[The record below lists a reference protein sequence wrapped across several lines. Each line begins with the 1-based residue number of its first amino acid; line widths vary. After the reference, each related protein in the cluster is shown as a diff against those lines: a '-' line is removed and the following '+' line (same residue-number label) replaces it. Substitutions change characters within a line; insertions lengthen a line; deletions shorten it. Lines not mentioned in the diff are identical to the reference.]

1 MCTELS
7 LKSFT
12 FSYVFQQHC
21 NILMP
26 LGEVPITSYF
36 PRLAKGKGKQSIRSA
51 KRQHKKTNASVAE
64 STGVTANVLART
76 DPPGPSKKRSRK
88 NTSCSLSSASSG
100 SLPPAYD
107 IFHTKSRKAKKTRSD
122 GIDKTCSVI
131 SLDDSD
137 SDMHTKNDAGISFST
152 SDGRCLGPLSLNSVK
167 GKGTP
172 NEIQRLQ
179 QPEPSALRP
188 FVTSSKSRLKLPD
201 GTTKRRP
208 CSDAL
213 HGSSSSS
220 PGRDSRLIQNLS
232 DGEHEGVVLSSQAF
246 ERQEEHLR
254 VPYSTGEGGVAGA
267 DTDYNDVFTGILEDR
282 FLPRNH
288 GQNAVHRVLDDTQLE
303 IIKSSQTQNILFDYV
318 SPRRDRTSKR
328 FRVPDPLP
336 SLSMTEDS
344 VETFVRSS
352 QSQSEVGLSQL
363 SQFGLDRR
371 PECISDHSSPLD
383 APRSSSYRERE
394 GSKSQPPVRTYSDG
408 LFSVPRRDSSTELC
422 AQDPPMRD
430 SCLNKTTT
438 ERNGPTV
445 QEDSE
450 TEPDTDDDML
460 DPCTMKD
467 NSRQELSNASS
478 NEASNGFSESHSS
491 DDNYTSLPEVVEEF
505 RAMFG
510 SDESYPPDFPSSL
523 RQ

>member
-1 MCTELS
+1 
-7 LKSFT
+7 
-12 FSYVFQQHC
+12 
-21 NILMP
+21 MP

-36 PRLAKGKGKQSIRSA
+36 PRLAKGKGKQSIRST
-51 KRQHKKTNASVAE
+51 KRKHKKANASVVE
-64 STGVTANVLART
+64 SAGVAANVLART
-76 DPPGPSKKRSRK
+76 DPRAEGPGPSKKRSRK

-107 IFHTKSRKAKKTRSD
+107 IFHTKSRKAKKTRSG

-137 SDMHTKNDAGISFST
+137 DDMHIKNDAGLSFST

-167 GKGTP
+167 GKGTS
-172 NEIQRLQ
+172 NELQ
-179 QPEPSALRP
+179 QPEPSTLRP
-188 FVTSSKSRLKLPD
+188 FATSSKSRLKLPD

-213 HGSSSSS
+213 HESSSSS
-220 PGRDSRLIQNLS
+220 PGRDSMLIQNRS

-246 ERQEEHLR
+246 ERQEEYLR
-254 VPYSTGEGGVAGA
+254 VPYSTGEGGVAGV

-288 GQNAVHRVLDDTQLE
+288 AHNADHRVLDDTQHE

-344 VETFVRSS
+344 AETFVRSS

-371 PECISDHSSPLD
+371 PECISDHSSSLD

-394 GSKSQPPVRTYSDG
+394 GSRSQPPVRTYSDG
-408 LFSVPRRDSSTELC
+408 LFSVPRRDGSTELC
-422 AQDPPMRD
+422 AQDPTMRD
-430 SCLNKTTT
+430 SCPNKTTA
-438 ERNGPTV
+438 EGNRPPV

-460 DPCTMKD
+460 DPCTIKD